1 MRTCLPRMPAPFEKR
16 RARFVGADTT
26 TGSRDRRGPCW
37 WRDGR
42 LSYCWASPKRGRWRR
57 HPIYEGRGED
67 GSMGTLDGRVA
78 LVTGAGRMRG
88 IGRATAVAL
97 AERGADVVVTGTG
110 RDPATFPEDE
120 KKAGWR
126 DVEGTAEQIRASGRR
141 AMTWTGDVSQAKAVD
156 SLVDQ
161 VMKTFGRLDVLVNN
175 AAYPRGNDRV
185 PLPELDEGVWR
196 KVLDIKLT
204 GAFLLC
210 KRIVP
215 IMVQQKW
222 GRIINLSSIAGKRGS
237 PNTAA
242 YNAANFGIQGLT
254 QSLAMEV
261 ARHGVTVNAVCP
273 GTIDTARMDVLGRGD
288 GWQKQLDRIPMGR
301 AATDEEVAGLIA
313 FLCSPAAAFM
323 TGQSINIDGGVVMW

>member
-1 MRTCLPRMPAPFEKR
+1 
-16 RARFVGADTT
+16 
-26 TGSRDRRGPCW
+26 
-37 WRDGR
+37 
-42 LSYCWASPKRGRWRR
+42 
-57 HPIYEGRGED
+57 
-67 GSMGTLDGRVA
+67 MGTLDGRVA
-78 LVTGAGRMRG
+78 IVTGAGRLRG

-97 AERGADVVVTGTG
+97 AEQGADVVVTGTG

-126 DVEGTAEQIRASGRR
+126 DVESTAEQVRAHGRR
-141 AMTWTGDVSQAKAVD
+141 ALTWTGDVSRDDAVKG
-156 SLVDQ
+156 LVDAT
-161 VMKTFGRLDVLVNN
+161 MKAFDRVDVLVNN

-185 PLPELDEGVWR
+185 PLPDLDEAVWR

-210 KRIVP
+210 KRVVP
-215 IMVQQKW
+215 IMVGQRW
-222 GRIINLSSIAGKRGS
+222 GRIVNLSSIAGKRGS

-254 QSLAMEV
+254 QSLAQEV

-273 GTIDTARMDVLGRGD
+273 GTIDTARMDVLGRSE
-288 GWQKQLDRIPMGR
+288 GWQRQLERIPMGR

>member
-1 MRTCLPRMPAPFEKR
+1 M
-16 RARFVGADTT
+16 GA
-26 TGSRDRRGPCW
+26 
-37 WRDGR
+37 
-42 LSYCWASPKRGRWRR
+42 
-57 HPIYEGRGED
+57 
-67 GSMGTLDGRVA
+67 LDGKVA
-78 LVTGAGRMRG
+78 LVTGAGRLRG
-88 IGRATAVAL
+88 IGRATALAL
-97 AERGADVVVTGTG
+97 AELGADVVVTGTG
-110 RDPATFPEDE
+110 RDPSTYPEDE

-126 DVEGTAEQIRASGRR
+126 DVESTAEQIRAHGRR
-141 AMTWTGDVSQAKAVD
+141 ALTWTGDVSKSEAVGRLVD
-156 SLVDQ
+156 SVTT
-161 VMKTFGRLDVLVNN
+161 TFGRLDVLVNN

-185 PLPELDEGVWR
+185 PLPDLDEDVWR
-196 KVLDIKLT
+196 KVLEIKLT

-215 IMVQQKW
+215 IMVGQKW
-222 GRIINLSSIAGKRGS
+222 GRIINLSSVAGKRGS

-288 GWQKQLDRIPMGR
+288 GWQRQLERIPMGR
-301 AATDEEVAGLIA
+301 AASDEEVAGLIG

>member
-1 MRTCLPRMPAPFEKR
+1 M
-16 RARFVGADTT
+16 
-26 TGSRDRRGPCW
+26 GS
-37 WRDGR
+37 
-42 LSYCWASPKRGRWRR
+42 
-57 HPIYEGRGED
+57 
-67 GSMGTLDGRVA
+67 LDGRVA
-78 LVTGAGRMRG
+78 LVTGAGRLRG
-88 IGRATAVAL
+88 IGRATALAL
-97 AERGADVVVTGTG
+97 AAQGADVVVTGTG
-110 RDPATFPEDE
+110 RDPSTYPEDE

-126 DVEGTAEQIRASGRR
+126 DVESTAEQIRARGRR
-141 AMTWTGDVSQAKAVD
+141 ALTWTGDVSKSEAVVRLVD
-156 SLVDQ
+156 S
-161 VMKTFGRLDVLVNN
+161 VMTTFGRLDVLVNN

-185 PLPELDEGVWR
+185 PLPDLDEDVWR
-196 KVLDIKLT
+196 KVLEIKLT

-222 GRIINLSSIAGKRGS
+222 GRIINLSSVAGKRGS

-288 GWQKQLDRIPMGR
+288 GWQRQLDRIPMGR
-301 AATDEEVAGLIA
+301 AASDEEVAGLIG

>member
-1 MRTCLPRMPAPFEKR
+1 
-16 RARFVGADTT
+16 
-26 TGSRDRRGPCW
+26 
-37 WRDGR
+37 
-42 LSYCWASPKRGRWRR
+42 
-57 HPIYEGRGED
+57 
-67 GSMGTLDGRVA
+67 
-78 LVTGAGRMRG
+78 
-88 IGRATAVAL
+88 
-97 AERGADVVVTGTG
+97 
-110 RDPATFPEDE
+110 
-120 KKAGWR
+120 
-126 DVEGTAEQIRASGRR
+126 
-141 AMTWTGDVSQAKAVD
+141 VD
-156 SLVDQ
+156 SVTT
-161 VMKTFGRLDVLVNN
+161 TFGRLDVLVNN

-185 PLPELDEGVWR
+185 PLPDLDEDVWR
-196 KVLDIKLT
+196 KVLEIKLT

-215 IMVQQKW
+215 IMIGQKW
-222 GRIINLSSIAGKRGS
+222 GRIINLSSVAGKRGS

-288 GWQKQLDRIPMGR
+288 GWQRQLDRIPMGR
-301 AATDEEVAGLIA
+301 AASDEEVAGLIG

>member
-1 MRTCLPRMPAPFEKR
+1 MTP
-16 RARFVGADTT
+16 GA
-26 TGSRDRRGPCW
+26 
-37 WRDGR
+37 
-42 LSYCWASPKRGRWRR
+42 LS
-57 HPIYEGRGED
+57 
-67 GSMGTLDGRVA
+67 GRVA
-78 LVTGAGRMRG
+78 VVTGAGRLRG
-88 IGRATAVAL
+88 IGRATALAL
-97 AERGADVVVTGTG
+97 AGMGADVVVTGTG

-126 DVEGTAEQIRASGRR
+126 DVESTAEQIRARGRK
-141 AMTWTGDVSQAKAVD
+141 ALTWTGDVSQSAAVD
-156 SLVDQ
+156 RLVDQ
-161 VMKTFGRLDVLVNN
+161 VMGTFGRLDVLVNN

-185 PLPELDEGVWR
+185 PLPELDEAVWR
-196 KVLDIKLT
+196 RVLEIKLT

-215 IMVQQKW
+215 IMVRQKW
-222 GRIINLSSIAGKRGS
+222 GRIINLSSIAGKRGA

-273 GTIDTARMDVLGRGD
+273 GTIDTARMDVLGRGE
-288 GWQKQLDRIPMGR
+288 GWQRQLERIPMGR
-301 AATDEEVAGLIA
+301 AASDEEVAGLIT

-323 TGQSINIDGGVVMW
+323 TGQSVNIDGGVVMW

>member
-1 MRTCLPRMPAPFEKR
+1 M
-16 RARFVGADTT
+16 GA
-26 TGSRDRRGPCW
+26 
-37 WRDGR
+37 
-42 LSYCWASPKRGRWRR
+42 
-57 HPIYEGRGED
+57 
-67 GSMGTLDGRVA
+67 LDGKVA
-78 LVTGAGRMRG
+78 LVTGAGRLRG
-88 IGRATAVAL
+88 IGRATALAL
-97 AERGADVVVTGTG
+97 AELGGDVVVTGTG
-110 RDPATFPEDE
+110 RDPSTYPEDE

-126 DVEGTAEQIRASGRR
+126 DVESTAEQIRGLGRR
-141 AMTWTGDVSQAKAVD
+141 ALTWTGDVSKSDAV
-156 SLVDQ
+156 
-161 VMKTFGRLDVLVNN
+161 GRLDVLVNN

-185 PLPELDEGVWR
+185 PLPDLDEDVWR
-196 KVLDIKLT
+196 KVLEIKLT

-215 IMVQQKW
+215 IMIGQKW
-222 GRIINLSSIAGKRGS
+222 GRIINLSSVAGKRGS

-288 GWQKQLDRIPMGR
+288 GWQRQLERIPMGR
-301 AATDEEVAGLIA
+301 AASDEDVAGLIA
-313 FLCSPAAAFM
+313 FLCSPAATFM